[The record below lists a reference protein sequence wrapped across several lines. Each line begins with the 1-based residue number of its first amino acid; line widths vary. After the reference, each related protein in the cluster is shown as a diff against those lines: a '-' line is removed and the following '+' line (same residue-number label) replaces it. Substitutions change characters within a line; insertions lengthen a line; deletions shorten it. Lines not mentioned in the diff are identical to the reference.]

1 MFAILTGY
9 FLAIFGALLLAGGVW
24 LALLGGTLAYVGLG
38 AGWLISGILL
48 ILRRRAALGV
58 YALLLILTL
67 IWAWFE
73 VGLDRWALLPRYA
86 LFSLFGLWLLMPW
99 IDWALRPGPESLR
112 ARGWFGARG
121 ALAVTVFLALVLG
134 LVSLGTDPFGI
145 GGSLPRAAAAKA
157 ATPTAA
163 AAPGADWTAYG
174 GNGYGERYSS
184 LKQITPHNVHD
195 LKVAWTYHTGEK
207 KTAPNDPEES
217 TSEDTPL
224 EVGGT
229 LYVCTTHDRIVALDA
244 ATGKQLWKYDPRI
257 RYSHDNQHLTCR
269 GLGYHSATVPA
280 PVATSAA
287 ASAGPAPAPAGS
299 AAMAAAAPASGAT
312 PAIPPISSSSAP
324 APAAAAG
331 VCAQRLVLATIDAR
345 LIEVDAKTGKPCAGF
360 GQDGQVD
367 LAVHMGTI
375 KPGYYMETS
384 PPAVTSKLIV
394 VGASINDNNS
404 VHNPSGVIR
413 AFDVETGRLVW
424 DWDMGKSVPNAP
436 LKPGEHYT
444 PNTPPAWAPLSVDE
458 KFGMVYVPLGN
469 QSPDELDID
478 RSPAVEKYS
487 SAVVAL
493 SLADGHVVWSFQ
505 GVHHDMWD
513 RDMPAQPTLVDL
525 TSHGATVPALVQP
538 TKQGDVYVLN
548 RRTGKPILPVTQVS
562 VPTKTDVHD
571 IRVSPVQPESSLS
584 FMPHPLTGADMWG
597 ASPFDQLWCRIQ
609 FMSMIYEGPYTPN
622 STHKTIAYPGQLGVF
637 DWGGVAVD
645 PVRQVMIGTPVHMA
659 YVFQLIPR
667 PGPHANVV
675 TKGKKEHF
683 NENYG
688 APYAVV
694 LKPFLSPFSV
704 ACQQPP
710 WGGIAGANLRTGKI
724 TWMHRNGTTVD
735 RGTIPIPFEMG
746 VPGFGSPLI
755 TAGGVVFYSGA
766 IDDYIR
772 AYDETTGQQLWQA
785 RLPAGGQ
792 ATPMTYSVDGKQY
805 IVLLAGGH
813 GSAHTP
819 LGDSVVAYT
828 LKNGDGGN

>member
-9 FLAIFGALLLAGGVW
+9 FLAIFGALLLAGGIW
-24 LALLGGTLAYVGLG
+24 LALLGGTLAYIGLG
-38 AGWLISGILL
+38 AGWMISGILL

-86 LFSLFGLWLLMPW
+86 LFSLLGLWLLMPW
-99 IDWALRPGPESLR
+99 IDWALRPGPERLR

-121 ALAVTVFLALVLG
+121 ALAVTVLLALVLG
-134 LVSLGTDPFGI
+134 LVSLGRDPFGI
-145 GGSLPRAAAAKA
+145 GGSLPRTAAANA
-157 ATPTAA
+157 ATPTAT
-163 AAPGADWTAYG
+163 AAPGANWTAYG

-184 LKQITPHNVHD
+184 LKQVTTGNVHE
-195 LKVAWTYHTGEK
+195 LKLAWTYHTGET
-207 KTAPNDPEES
+207 KTGPNDPDES

-224 EVGGT
+224 EIGGT
-229 LYVCTTHDRIVALDA
+229 LYVCTTHDHIVALDA
-244 ATGKQLWKYDPRI
+244 ATGKQLWNYDPHVQ
-257 RYSHDNQHLTCR
+257 YSHDNQHLTCR

-280 PVATSAA
+280 PVASAVVASVPA
-287 ASAGPAPAPAGS
+287 ASASSMAAAPAPSAS
-299 AAMAAAAPASGAT
+299 AAIAAAAPAPASSVAMAAT
-312 PAIPPISSSSAP
+312 PNGMC
-324 APAAAAG
+324 AA
-331 VCAQRLVLATIDAR
+331 RLVLATIDAR
-345 LIEVDAKTGKPCAGF
+345 LIEVDAKTGKPCADF
-360 GQDGQVD
+360 GQDGQVN
-367 LAVHMGTI
+367 LAVNMGTI

-384 PPAVTSKLIV
+384 PPLVTSKLIV

-413 AFDVETGRLVW
+413 AFDVDSGRLVW
-424 DWDMGKSVPNAP
+424 NWDMGKPDPNAP
-436 LKPGEHYT
+436 LKPGEQYT
-444 PNTPPAWAPLSVDE
+444 PNTPPAWAPLSADE
-458 KFGMVYVPLGN
+458 KLGMVYVPLGN

-487 SAVVAL
+487 ASVVAL
-493 SLADGHVVWSFQ
+493 SLADGRMVWSFQ
-505 GVHHDMWD
+505 GVHYDMWD

-525 TSHGATVPALVQP
+525 TIDGASVPALVQP

-562 VPTKTDVHD
+562 VSTKTDMHD
-571 IRVSPVQPESSLS
+571 IRVSPVQPKSSLS
-584 FMPHPLTGADMWG
+584 FMPRRLTGADMWG

-609 FMSMIYEGPYTPN
+609 FKSMIYEGPYTPN

-645 PVRQVMIGTPVHMA
+645 PVRQVMVGTPVHMA
-659 YVFQLIPR
+659 YVFQMIPR
-667 PGPHANVV
+667 PPSHANVV

-724 TWMHRNGTTVD
+724 TWMHRNGTTRD
-735 RGTIPIPFEMG
+735 RGTIHIPFEMG
-746 VPGFGSPLI
+746 VPGFGGPLI

-766 IDDYIR
+766 IDDYLR
-772 AYDETTGQQLWQA
+772 AYDETTGQQLWQV

-792 ATPMTYSVDGKQY
+792 ATPMTYSVDGQQY
-805 IVLLAGGH
+805 IVVMAGGH

-819 LGDSVVAYT
+819 LGDSVVAYA
-828 LKNGDGGN
+828 LPNRR

>member
-1 MFAILTGY
+1 MFAIITGY
-9 FLAIFGALLLAGGVW
+9 FLAIFGTLLLAGGVW
-24 LALLGGTLAYVGLG
+24 LALLGGTLAYIGLG
-38 AGWLISGILL
+38 AGWMISGVLL

-99 IDWALRPGPESLR
+99 IDWALRPEPGTLR

-121 ALAVTVFLALVLG
+121 ALAVTVCLALVLG
-134 LVSLGTDPFGI
+134 LVSLGHDPFGI
-145 GGSLPRAAAAKA
+145 GGSLPSATAA
-157 ATPTAA
+157 ATPTAS
-163 AAPGADWTAYG
+163 AAPGANWTAYG

-184 LKQITPHNVHD
+184 LKQITTGNVHA
-195 LKVAWTYHTGEK
+195 LKLVWTYHTGEK
-207 KTAPNDPEES
+207 KTGPNDPEES

-229 LYVCTTHDRIVALDA
+229 LYVCTTHDHVIALDA
-244 ATGKQLWKYDPRI
+244 ATGKQLWNYDPHI
-257 RYSHDNQHLTCR
+257 KYSHDNQHLTCR
-269 GLGYHSATVPA
+269 GLGYHSATIPA
-280 PVATSAA
+280 PVAPPTIATNAPAASSTSAMPAA
-287 ASAGPAPAPAGS
+287 ASTAAPAPVT
-299 AAMAAAAPASGAT
+299 AM
-312 PAIPPISSSSAP
+312 
-324 APAAAAG
+324 
-331 VCAQRLVLATIDAR
+331 CAQRLVLATIDAR
-345 LIEVDAKTGKPCAGF
+345 LIEVDAKTGKPCTGF
-360 GQDGQVD
+360 GNDGQVN
-367 LAVHMGTI
+367 LAVNMGTI

-384 PPAVTSKLIV
+384 PPVVTRKLIV

-413 AFDVETGRLVW
+413 AFDVGTGKLAW
-424 DWDMGKSVPNAP
+424 HWDMGKPDPNAP

-444 PNTPPAWAPLSVDE
+444 PNTPPGWAPLSVDE
-458 KFGMVYVPLGN
+458 KLRMVYVPLGN
-469 QSPDELDID
+469 QSPDELDMD

-487 SAVVAL
+487 SSVVAL
-493 SLADGHVVWSFQ
+493 SLADGHEIWSFQ

-525 TSHGATVPALVQP
+525 TIDGATVPALVQP
-538 TKQGDVYVLN
+538 TKQGDVYVLD

-562 VPTKTDVHD
+562 VPTRSDVHG
-571 IRVSPVQPESSLS
+571 IRVSPVQPKSSLS
-584 FMPHPLTGADMWG
+584 FTPSPLTGADMWG

-609 FMSMIYEGPYTPN
+609 FKSATYEGLYTPN
-622 STHKTIAYPGQLGVF
+622 SMHKTIVYPSILGVF
-637 DWGGVAVD
+637 DWGGIAVD
-645 PVRQVMIGTPVHMA
+645 PVRQVMIGTPVHFA
-659 YVFQLIPR
+659 YEFQLVPR
-667 PGPHANVV
+667 PNPTKNVL
-675 TKGKKEHF
+675 TNGKKEHF

-688 APYAVV
+688 APYAIAMQ
-694 LKPFLSPFSV
+694 PFVSPFSV
-704 ACQQPP
+704 PCQQPP

-724 TWMHRNGTTVD
+724 AWMHRNDTTRD
-735 RGTIPIPFEMG
+735 RGTVPIPFEMG
-746 VPGFGSPLI
+746 VPGFGGPLI

-772 AYDETTGQQLWQA
+772 AYDETTGRQLWQA

-792 ATPMTYSVDGKQY
+792 ATPMTYSADGRQY
-805 IVLLAGGH
+805 IVVLAGGH

-828 LKNGDGGN
+828 LDGAAAPGKR